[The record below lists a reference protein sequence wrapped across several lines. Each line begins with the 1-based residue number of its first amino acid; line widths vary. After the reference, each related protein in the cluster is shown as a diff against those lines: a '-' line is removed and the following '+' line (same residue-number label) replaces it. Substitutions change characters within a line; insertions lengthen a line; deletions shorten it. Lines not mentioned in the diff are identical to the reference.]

1 MDNASIAVDA
11 AAPDQTPGKVMAQ
24 ITLYENANGTMGI
37 EPLHVGEFDPNN
49 QCHRLMGILCEML
62 PQIVQPA
69 DVAAEAVAADVADAT
84 HESTET
90 VQ

>member
-1 MDNASIAVDA
+1 MDKVSMAVDA

-24 ITLYENANGTMGI
+24 ITFYENENGTMGI

-49 QCHRLMGILCEML
+49 QCHRLMGILCDML

-69 DVAAEAVAADVADAT
+69 DAASAALADAT
-84 HESTET
+84 HESMET

>member
-1 MDNASIAVDA
+1 MEVSSIPVEAG
-11 AAPDQTPGKVMAQ
+11 APDQTFGKVMAQ
-24 ITLYENANGTMGI
+24 ITFYENGNGTMGI

-49 QCHRLMGILCEML
+49 QCHRLMGLICEML

-69 DVAAEAVAADVADAT
+69 NAEAELEPAR
-84 HESTET
+84 ESTEA

>member
-1 MDNASIAVDA
+1 MESSSMPVDA
-11 AAPDQTPGKVMAQ
+11 GAPDETPGKVMAQ
-24 ITLYENANGTMGI
+24 ITFYENANGTMGI
-37 EPLHVGEFDPNN
+37 EPLHVGDFDPNN

-69 DVAAEAVAADVADAT
+69 DAAAVQQTT
-84 HESTET
+84 HESSET